1 MHRRI
6 LNTVALAAALSIP
19 AATAHAKSQW
29 LDAFNTRYPAA
40 TELTTCGVCHTNFTN
55 NSSRNPYGL
64 AFKNA
69 GGPGNPNNAFAAIE
83 NVDSDGDGTSNID
96 EINTENGF
104 YPGWT
109 CATIESA
116 VNKPGGVDDVVD
128 PSDPGCIGVTTTSTS
143 STTSSSTTSSSSTTT
158 TIPTNLKCAQPL
170 TTGAA
175 PVASDCLFI
184 LNVAVGAQ
192 TCTPDACV
200 CDPNGDLGT
209 SATDALLCLNV
220 AVGGSA
226 PLDCPCGGGGGD
238 PVVGEQIYDTDCS
251 FCHSAGTHDPN
262 SELASDLAGDGA
274 LLVNDLGTISGAMS
288 GMTLTDQDIAD
299 LAAFLDGL

>member
-6 LNTVALAAALSIP
+6 LSALALASALSIP
-19 AATAHAKSQW
+19 AATAHAKPQW

-40 TELTTCGVCHTNFTN
+40 TELTTCGVCHTNFTS
-55 NSSRNPYGL
+55 NSSRNPYGV

-69 GGPGNPNNAFAAIE
+69 GGPGNPNNAFASIE
-83 NVDSDGDGTSNID
+83 NLDSDGDGTSNVD
-96 EINTENGF
+96 EIDTDAGF

-109 CATIESA
+109 CATIDSA

-128 PSDPGCIGVTTTSTS
+128 PSDPGCLGVTTTSTS
-143 STTSSSTTSSSSTTT
+143 STTSSTTTT
-158 TIPTNLKCAQPL
+158 TIPSNLKCAQPL
-170 TTGAA
+170 TTGAG

-192 TCTPDACV
+192 TCTPEACV
-200 CDPNGDLGT
+200 CDPGGDGST

-226 PLDCPCGGGGGD
+226 PLNCPCGGGGNAVD
-238 PVVGEQIYDTDCS
+238 GEQIYDTDCS
-251 FCHSAGTHDPN
+251 FCHSAGAHDPV

-274 LLVNDLGTISGAMS
+274 LLVNDLGTISSAMN

>member
-1 MHRRI
+1 
-6 LNTVALAAALSIP
+6 
-19 AATAHAKSQW
+19 
-29 LDAFNTRYPAA
+29 
-40 TELTTCGVCHTNFTN
+40 VCHTNFTS

-69 GGPGNPNNAFAAIE
+69 GGPGNPNNAFASIE
-83 NVDSDGDGTSNID
+83 NLDSDGDGTSNVD
-96 EINTENGF
+96 EIDTDTGF

-109 CATIESA
+109 CATIEDA

-128 PSDPGCIGVTTTSTS
+128 PSDPGCLGVTTTSTS
-143 STTSSSTTSSSSTTT
+143 STSSTTT
-158 TIPTNLKCAQPL
+158 TTIPSNLKCAQPL

-200 CDPNGDLGT
+200 CDPGGDGST

-226 PLDCPCGGGGGD
+226 PLDCPCGGGNA
-238 PVVGEQIYDTDCS
+238 VNGEQIYDTDCS
-251 FCHSAGTHDPN
+251 FCHSAGTHDPV

-274 LLVNDLGTISGAMS
+274 LLVSDLGALSSAMN